1 MKRSKPTNS
10 ANHSSPP
17 NSSVQS
23 REDLR
28 ELQRTMTSALFRPL
42 NPRWGMQKTWTD
54 GRPTRKVA
62 AEFIKPNDRLSSFER
77 LEIYNR
83 QYWFRVLDCLHDDY
97 PGVRAILGTKKFTR
111 LATAYLSKYQSDSFT
126 LRNLGDR
133 LEQFIREEPAWTEPR
148 QALALDM
155 VQFEWAQTV
164 AFDGPTKR
172 PVTAD
177 DILSNPIDQLTLG
190 LQPYLS
196 LLSLAYA
203 VDDFLVA
210 VKSHENDALRG
221 EASNAIHS
229 APRGSN
235 RRKPVR
241 LPKKQQIFLAVH
253 RYENQVYSKRLEPEE
268 HQILTAVGRGETVA
282 AACEAAI
289 AQSIKTDVN
298 WTDTVKSWFD
308 TWTALGWFCL
318 PS

>member
-17 NSSVQS
+17 NSTVHS
-23 REDLR
+23 REELR
-28 ELQRTMTSALFRPL
+28 ELQRTMASALFRPL

-54 GRPTRKVA
+54 GRPTRKIA

-97 PGVRAILGTKKFTR
+97 PGLRTILGTKKFTR
-111 LATAYLSKYQSDSFT
+111 LATAYLAKYQSNSYT
-126 LRNLGDR
+126 LRDLGDR
-133 LEQFIREEPAWTEPR
+133 LEQFIREEPGLTTPHEL
-148 QALALDM
+148 LAMDM
-155 VQFEWAQTV
+155 AQFEWAQTV
-164 AFDGPTKR
+164 AFDGPSKR

-177 DILSNPIDQLTLG
+177 DILGAPPDELTLC

-196 LLSLAYA
+196 LLLLNYA
-203 VDDFLVA
+203 VDDFLIA
-210 VKSHENDALRG
+210 VKKHEEDALRS

-229 APRGSN
+229 APRASS

-241 LPKKQQIFLAVH
+241 LPKKQRIFLAVH

-268 HQILTAVGRGETVA
+268 YQILTAIGRGETVA

-289 AQSIKTDVN
+289 TQSARTDLN
-298 WTDTVKSWFD
+298 WTDTIKNCFD
-308 TWTALGWFCL
+308 TWTALGWFSL
-318 PS
+318 PR

>member
-17 NSSVQS
+17 NSVINS

-28 ELQRTMTSALFRPL
+28 ALQRTMTGALFRPL
-42 NPRWGMQKTWTD
+42 DTRWGMQKTWTD
-54 GRPTRKVA
+54 GRPTREVA

-97 PGVRAILGTKKFTR
+97 PGLRAILGAKKFTQ
-111 LATAYLSKYQSDSFT
+111 LATSYLAKYPSNSFT
-126 LRNLGDR
+126 LRNLGER
-133 LEQFIREEPAWTEPR
+133 LEEFIREEPDWTAPHEP
-148 QALALDM
+148 LAVDM

-164 AFDGPTKR
+164 AFDGPSKR
-172 PVTAD
+172 PITAD
-177 DILSNPIDQLTLG
+177 DVLGKASDQLTLG

-196 LLSLAYA
+196 LLSLNYA

-210 VKSHENDALRG
+210 VKRREEDALRG

-229 APRGSN
+229 APRASG
-235 RRKPVR
+235 RRKLVR
-241 LPKKQQIFLAVH
+241 RPRKRQIFLAVH

-268 HQILTAVGRGETVA
+268 YRILAALARGETVA
-282 AACEAAI
+282 AACETAI
-289 AQSIKTDVN
+289 AQTAKTDYD
-298 WTDTVKSWFD
+298 WTDTVKNWFD
-308 TWTALGWFCL
+308 TWAALGWFCL
-318 PS
+318 PQ

>member
-28 ELQRTMTSALFRPL
+28 ALQRTMASALFRPL
-42 NPRWGMQKTWTD
+42 DARWGMQKTWSD
-54 GRPTRKVA
+54 GRPTREVA
-62 AEFIKPNDRLSSFER
+62 AEFIKPNDRLNSFER

-97 PGVRAILGTKKFTR
+97 PGLRAILGNKKFTK
-111 LATAYLSKYQSDSFT
+111 LATAYLAKYPSNSFT
-126 LRNLGDR
+126 LRDLGEH
-133 LEQFIREEPAWTEPR
+133 LEQFIREEPAWTSPHEP
-148 QALALDM
+148 LAFDM

-164 AFDGPTKR
+164 AFDGPSKR
-172 PVTAD
+172 SITAD
-177 DILSNPIDQLTLG
+177 DILGKALDQLTLG

-196 LLSLAYA
+196 LLWLNYA
-203 VDDFLVA
+203 VDDFLIA
-210 VKSHENDALRG
+210 VKGREEDALRG

-229 APRGSN
+229 APRASN

-241 LPKKQQIFLAVH
+241 RPKKQQIFLAVH

-268 HQILTAVGRGETVA
+268 YQILAALARGDTVAVACETAV
-282 AACEAAI
+282 
-289 AQSIKTDVN
+289 AQSPRTNFDWADTIKN
-298 WTDTVKSWFD
+298 WFD
-308 TWTALGWFCL
+308 TWTTLGWFCL
-318 PS
+318 PQ

>member
-1 MKRSKPTNS
+1 VKRSKPTSS

-17 NSSVQS
+17 NSVVHS

-28 ELQRTMTSALFRPL
+28 ALQRTMTSALFRPL
-42 NPRWGMQKTWTD
+42 DTRWGMQKTWTD
-54 GRPTRKVA
+54 GRPTREVA

-97 PGVRAILGTKKFTR
+97 PGLRAILGAKKFTQ
-111 LATAYLSKYQSDSFT
+111 LATDYLAKYPSNSFT
-126 LRNLGDR
+126 LRNLGER
-133 LEQFIREEPAWTEPR
+133 LEEFIREEPGRTAPHGP
-148 QALALDM
+148 LAVDM

-164 AFDGPTKR
+164 AFDGTSKR
-172 PVTAD
+172 PITED
-177 DILSNPIDQLTLG
+177 DILGKAPDQLTLG

-196 LLSLAYA
+196 LLSLNYA

-210 VKSHENDALRG
+210 VKRRDEDALRA

-229 APRGSN
+229 APRTSN

-241 LPKKQQIFLAVH
+241 RPKKQQVFLAVH

-268 HQILTAVGRGETVA
+268 YQILAALARGDTVAVACETAV
-282 AACEAAI
+282 
-289 AQSIKTDVN
+289 AQNPRTDFDWADTIKN
-298 WTDTVKSWFD
+298 WFD
-308 TWTALGWFCL
+308 TWTTLGWFCL
-318 PS
+318 PQ

>member
-1 MKRSKPTNS
+1 
-10 ANHSSPP
+10 
-17 NSSVQS
+17 
-23 REDLR
+23 
-28 ELQRTMTSALFRPL
+28 
-42 NPRWGMQKTWTD
+42 MQKTWTD
-54 GRPTRKVA
+54 GRPTRQVA

-83 QYWFRVLDCLHDDY
+83 QYWFRLLDCLHDDY

-111 LATAYLSKYQSDSFT
+111 LTTAYLAKYPSNSFT

-133 LEQFIREEPAWTEPR
+133 LEQFVRDEPTWTAPR
-148 QALALDM
+148 APLALDM

-164 AFDGPTKR
+164 AFDGPSKR

-177 DILSNPIDQLTLG
+177 DILSAPADQLTLG

-196 LLSLAYA
+196 LLSLDYA
-203 VDDFLVA
+203 VDDFLIA
-210 VKSHENDALRG
+210 VKTKEEDALRA

-229 APRGSN
+229 APRTSN

-241 LPKKQQIFLAVH
+241 LPKKLRVFLAVH

-268 HQILTAVGRGETVA
+268 YQILTGIARGETVA

-289 AQSIKTDVN
+289 TQSTKTDVD
-298 WTDTVKSWFD
+298 WTDTIKSWFD
-308 TWTALGWFCL
+308 TWTALGWFCS